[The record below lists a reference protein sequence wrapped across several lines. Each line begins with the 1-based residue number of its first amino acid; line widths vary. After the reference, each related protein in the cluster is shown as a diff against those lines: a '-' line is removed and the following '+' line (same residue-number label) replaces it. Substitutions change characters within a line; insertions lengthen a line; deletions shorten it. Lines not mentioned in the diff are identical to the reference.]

1 MVKISLLNIPIDLNT
16 NTYFSRILDKIVT
29 LNESLS
35 DEKFETSSKYSF
47 KTFGSKV
54 KGHIM
59 FNYINSLYQNK
70 PVFIENIK
78 LIVSYEKSPI
88 FTNHYFGPIQMDNL
102 LMSHLVSLSPE
113 ELDLNS
119 LIYERYDKIKNI
131 PIKESLV
138 ETISLYLNSLPTKNS
153 YELAYQR
160 IADDY
165 LHWKF
170 NN

>member
-1 MVKISLLNIPIDLNT
+1 
-16 NTYFSRILDKIVT
+16 
-29 LNESLS
+29 
-35 DEKFETSSKYSF
+35 
-47 KTFGSKV
+47 
-54 KGHIM
+54 
-59 FNYINSLYQNK
+59 
-70 PVFIENIK
+70 
-78 LIVSYEKSPI
+78 
-88 FTNHYFGPIQMDNL
+88 MDNL

-170 NN
+170 NNWMLQEMVYGSDTFSDFPIQALTYFTYLT